1 MAIIEGTAGKNKK
14 QSQEKGETTMFKK
27 SDFGIVFN
35 TLFSLAFA
43 AALTLFVKYTNGALT
58 FETFCMGL
66 VPGFAINFTL
76 GSYIPLVKVGNSFAG
91 LFVKDEK
98 HPAFYFLRMLA
109 IVVIMTILMSFL
121 CMFYEMGFNPAFPI
135 AFLAS
140 LPLTLV
146 YAYVVACIIFPFLL
160 KATQALCAKEG

>member
-1 MAIIEGTAGKNKK
+1 
-14 QSQEKGETTMFKK
+14 MFKK

-43 AALTLFVKYTNGALT
+43 AALTLFVKYTNGVLT

-76 GSYIPLVKVGNSFAG
+76 GSYIPVVKVGNAFAS

-121 CMFYEMGFNPAFPI
+121 CMFYEMGFNPALPI
-135 AFLAS
+135 AFVSS

>member
-1 MAIIEGTAGKNKK
+1 
-14 QSQEKGETTMFKK
+14 MFKK

-43 AALTLFVKYTNGALT
+43 AALTLFVKYTGGSLT
-58 FETFCMGL
+58 FESFCMGL
-66 VPGFAINFTL
+66 VPAFAINFTL
-76 GSYIPLVKVGNSFAG
+76 GSYIPLLKVGNVFAG

-121 CMFYEMGFNPAFPI
+121 CMFYEMGFNPALPI